1 MFTTVAEFTAAWKAE
16 MEKAEK
22 LFDAL
27 SDDSLNQPQHDDI
40 RTLGRVA
47 WHVVTTL
54 PEMCNRFG
62 FKLEG
67 PTEKDPI
74 PSKVSDIKQ
83 AYMSNAK
90 KLLNQ
95 LDGWSDADL
104 RIEDDM
110 YGETWKRGNSLYI
123 FLIHEIHHLG
133 QMTIMMRMA
142 GLPVPGLY
150 GPSREEWKTI
160 YKMDEPAV

>member
-1 MFTTVAEFTAAWKAE
+1 MFTTVAEFKTAWSSE
-16 MEKAEK
+16 MSKVEK

-27 SDDSLNQPQHDDI
+27 TDDSLNLPQQENI

-47 WHVVTTL
+47 WHIVTTL

-62 FKLEG
+62 FKLDG

-74 PSKVSDIKQ
+74 PTKVSDLKNI
-83 AYMSNAK
+83 YVSNGK
-90 KLLNQ
+90 KLLEQ
-95 LDGWSDADL
+95 IEGWSDSDL
-104 RIEDDM
+104 QIEDDM
-110 YGETWKRGNSLYI
+110 YGETWKRGSSLYI
-123 FLIHEIHHLG
+123 FLIHEAHHIG

-142 GLPVPGLY
+142 GVVVPGLY
-150 GPSREEWKTI
+150 GPSREEWKSL